1 MDRNAFSTHAQAH
14 SPLHIETCLEAC
26 REQFNRIV
34 SDVISSQH
42 HEAHQVEA
50 SLFKQLM
57 QLGLLFLHLFFAN
70 HHRGDYGET
79 VQTAQGLATRG
90 RPSERAYFSIFGK
103 LKIQRYLYAVDAL
116 SFAP

>member
-1 MDRNAFSTHAQAH
+1 MDRHACSTHAQAH
-14 SPLHIETCLEAC
+14 RPLHLETCLEAC
-26 REQFNRIV
+26 REPCNRMV

-57 QLGLLFLHLFFAN
+57 PLGLLFLHLFFAN
-70 HHRGDYGET
+70 HPRGDYGET

-90 RPSERAYFSIFGK
+90 RPRERAYGSILGK

>member
-1 MDRNAFSTHAQAH
+1 MDRHAFSTHAQAH
-14 SPLHIETCLEAC
+14 SPLHIATCLEAC

-57 QLGLLFLHLFFAN
+57 PLGLLFLHLFFAN

-90 RPSERAYFSIFGK
+90 RPSDRAYVSIFGK
-103 LKIQRYLYAVDAL
+103 LKIQRSLYAVDAL
-116 SFAP
+116 RFAP